1 MSLSV
6 APFVVASRAPEMLH
20 AGVLLCFALLLVFR
34 RAVPHVRDEDLVRVF
49 RATGAMLGVTLGLVI
64 LRFAVLWALVG
75 HPGQGWPDSF
85 GWETDVP
92 FAQAR
97 LALLACYW
105 VSYVAFEIWTLEPMR
120 LLDRGEVSDRPAY
133 TAALGRVVP
142 HLCVNAALFG
152 AFAVMGEMGVV

>member
-1 MSLSV
+1 MTFSL

-20 AGVLLCFALLLVFR
+20 AGVLVCFALLLTFR
-34 RAVPHVRDEDLVRVF
+34 RAIPHVRDEDLVRVF

-64 LRFAVLWALVG
+64 LRFAALWALVG
-75 HPGQGWPDSF
+75 HPGEGWPDMF

-97 LALLACYW
+97 LVLLGGYW
-105 VSYVAFEIWTLEPMR
+105 VSYVGFEIWTLEPMR

-133 TAALGRVVP
+133 TTALGRVVP

-152 AFAVMGEMGVV
+152 AYAVLGELGAV